1 MTHSPRS
8 PRPPL
13 FLLFLL
19 SVLVCASA
27 VLLTPGPAA
36 ADTGGLAAPRART
49 ERLWLLGGVAVTL
62 TAAGVIAMVAT
73 RGNRRRDP

>member
-1 MTHSPRS
+1 MTPSPKSLRLS
-8 PRPPL
+8 L
-13 FLLFLL
+13 FFLSL
-19 SVLVCASA
+19 LVCAST